1 VIISFLFS
9 DSVYESGGRRG
20 SATLVNA
27 PNVLPVRLRKERPIV
42 VREAISKNG
51 RCNLFITMEGSFI
64 FKWCRCSVSRGWAGW
79 FDSPCL
85 LSRLLLVASS
95 LLSFYSN
102 DAALTVTRQDTGEK
116 VLSDNTGGTL
126 NAAAP

>member
-1 VIISFLFS
+1 MRAAV
-9 DSVYESGGRRG
+9 DE
-20 SATLVNA
+20 AVNA
-27 PNVLPVRLRKERPIV
+27 CECTKRFTCPLEKREG
-42 VREAISKNG
+42 EAISKNV

-64 FKWCRCSVSRGWAGW
+64 FKWCCCSVSQGWVGW

-85 LSRLLLVASS
+85 LSRLLLVTSS

-102 DAALTVTRQDTGEK
+102 DAVLTVTRQHTEEK
-116 VLSDNTGGTL
+116 VLSDNAGGTL